1 MANAAAKL
9 TIWRTQKRL
18 RSRDR
23 SRSFFSIKNAC
34 QLEGSD
40 HGGRDSAAELALA
53 GTIDVQ
59 ASDGS
64 CNRLALGPASPDGK
78 NYTPRRNSVNEIF
91 KPRNSRSSLT
101 LISAIPILPCP
112 QSRDGQVAQLV
123 ERGPE
128 KAGVGG
134 SIPSL
139 ATTLVRTTCTS
150 GWFKFFRIVEM
161 TEDHP
166 PATAGGSVPILP
178 EGS

>member
-1 MANAAAKL
+1 MIEAA
-9 TIWRTQKRL
+9 
-18 RSRDR
+18 
-23 SRSFFSIKNAC
+23 FSLAIKNAC

-59 ASDGS
+59 ASDSS
-64 CNRLALGPASPDGK
+64 CNRLTLGPASSDGK

-91 KPRNSRSSLT
+91 KPRNYRSSLT
-101 LISAIPILPCP
+101 LISAIPILPFP

-139 ATTLVRTTCTS
+139 ATTT
-150 GWFKFFRIVEM
+150 FKNLAMMKKCANFSM
-161 TEDHP
+161 TFMVGRESQIQS
-166 PATAGGSVPILP
+166 AAL
-178 EGS
+178 

>member
-1 MANAAAKL
+1 MREGVETKAA
-9 TIWRTQKRL
+9 
-18 RSRDR
+18 
-23 SRSFFSIKNAC
+23 SITGSKPLFYHKNAC

-40 HGGRDSAAELALA
+40 HGGRDTAAELALA
-53 GTIDVQ
+53 GTFDVQ
-59 ASDGS
+59 ASDIS
-64 CNRLALGPASPDGK
+64 CNRLALGPAPSDVK

-91 KPRNSRSSLT
+91 KPRNYRSSLT

-139 ATTLVRTTCTS
+139 ATILYN
-150 GWFKFFRIVEM
+150 
-161 TEDHP
+161 P
-166 PATAGGSVPILP
+166 PDLP
-178 EGS
+178 ALEQR